1 MPRRFPSVA
10 GLMLPALLLAALSGV
25 SAPAADPPAVSRVPS
40 AAIRPGDRFAQMQWI
55 ATHTGRAPWGRWGD
69 QPQHYVSWSNH
80 SNRLIPVYTFGIGL
94 DAVAGANSPYRDRAK
109 LEAIYGRL
117 PDHTLN
123 PDAEY
128 FDQTDV
134 HALQMAAVAAG
145 KTRIVLMVFDGMDWT
160 TTRTA
165 AIALSG
171 KVAYAEGRG
180 TGLSFQ
186 DYAGAPTAFGFCCT
200 SPANDGTKV
209 DVDAQ
214 ALVNPGGEKPGGY
227 DPALGGATPWDPAA
241 RPTYLIGRDRD
252 RPHAVVD
259 SAASATAFCTGRKT
273 YNDAINVGPA
283 GEELEPAA
291 RTLQKRGW
299 SVGAVTSVPI
309 PHATP
314 ACAYANNVSR
324 DDYQDITR
332 DMVGVRSI
340 SHRDEPLPGLDVVI
354 GCGFGVGDPDDRDDQ
369 GRNYEP
375 PLKYAAISTLEAIDS
390 RRGGP
395 YQMALRTPGRK
406 GAEVLADAAK
416 AAITAD
422 RRLFGWFGTA
432 AGNLPF
438 ATADGGHDPVVVSD
452 EGRARLFALG
462 EQSGLG
468 LKYSQPIVYAP
479 GDVEENPT
487 LAEMA
492 TAALDVLAAKGKPFW
507 LMVEAGDVD
516 WGSHGNDIDATIG
529 AVKSGDDAFRAIT
542 GWIEAHGGWDDTAVI
557 VTSDHGHMFV
567 LEQPEAFAR

>member
-1 MPRRFPSVA
+1 MSLPSMSVVGI
-10 GLMLPALLLAALSGV
+10 GLLLLAGGWLR
-25 SAPAADPPAVSRVPS
+25 AADPPAVSRVPV
-40 AAIRPGDRFAQMQWI
+40 AAVRPGDSFATMQWT
-55 ATHTGRAPWGRWGD
+55 ASHVGSAPWGRWGD
-69 QPQHYVSWSNH
+69 QAQHYISWSNH
-80 SNRLIPVYTFGIGL
+80 SNRLVPVYAFGIGL
-94 DAVAGANSPYRDRAK
+94 DSVAGARSAYRSEER
-109 LEAIYGRL
+109 LRELYGRL

-123 PDAEY
+123 PSAEY
-128 FDQTDV
+128 FDQTDI
-134 HALQMAAVAAG
+134 HALQTAAAAAG
-145 KTRIVLMVFDGMDWT
+145 KTRIVLVVFDGLDWT

-165 AIALSG
+165 AIALTG
-171 KVAYAEGRG
+171 TVAYAEGRG

-214 ALVNPGGEKPGGY
+214 ALKNPGGEKPGGY
-227 DPALGGATPWDPAA
+227 DPSLGGATPWDAAA

-259 SAASATAFCTGRKT
+259 SAASATAFCSGRKT
-273 YNDAINVGPA
+273 YNDAINVDADG
-283 GEELEPAA
+283 GQLEPIA

-299 SVGAVTSVPI
+299 AVGAVTSVPI

-324 DDYQDITR
+324 DDYQDIAR
-332 DMVGVRSI
+332 DMVGVRSV
-340 SHRDEPLPGLDVVI
+340 SHRTEPLPGLDVVI

-369 GRNYEP
+369 GANYEP
-375 PLKYAAISTLEAIDS
+375 PLKYAAVSTLEAIDA
-390 RRGGP
+390 RRGGR
-395 YQMALRTPGRK
+395 YQMALRTPGRR
-406 GAEVLADAAK
+406 GGEVLAEGAR
-416 AAITAD
+416 AAIAAD

-438 ATADGGHDPVVVSD
+438 ATTDGGHDPVVVSD
-452 EGRARLFALG
+452 EARAKLLAVG

-468 LKYSQPIVYAP
+468 LKYSQPIAYTAA
-479 GDVEENPT
+479 DVAENPT

-516 WGSHGNDIDATIG
+516 WASHGNDIDACIG

-542 GWIEAHGGWDDTAVI
+542 AWIESHGGWDDTVVI

-567 LEQPEAFAR
+567 LERPEAFAR